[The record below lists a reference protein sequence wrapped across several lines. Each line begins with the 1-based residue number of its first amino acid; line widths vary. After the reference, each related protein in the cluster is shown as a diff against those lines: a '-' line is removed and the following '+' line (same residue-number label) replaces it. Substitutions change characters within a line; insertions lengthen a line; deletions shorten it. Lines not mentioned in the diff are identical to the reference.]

1 MLAPLLLA
9 FTLTGPAPVPAAT
22 RNVLLL
28 HSYHS
33 GYGWSDAITAGVRRV
48 LAEQRMPLELW
59 IEFLDT
65 QRDPSRRFADRQAQY
80 LAAKYA
86 QHHVAVVIA
95 ADDAAVQF
103 VLDRRSSLFPGVPIV
118 FCGVN
123 DERLVDRLP
132 RDTFTGIK
140 EQFEPLRMIDT
151 SVAILP
157 GTRRVVV
164 ITEDTAT
171 AQYLRDAYRSLAPTR
186 PALHFEFLDG
196 HEQTLEQI
204 LGAIAKTGPGDL
216 IVTSAFHLDYTGRYF
231 PLDEALSQIIS
242 TAHAPVVSPGI
253 TDVRPGLL
261 LGSENGG
268 DVHGQR
274 AAHDALRILNGE
286 APVSIPVQNDEA
298 GHLLANAVEFDRR
311 GLDLDN
317 LPPEV
322 LVVNRAP
329 SFVREHSGLVAGTVA
344 FIAVQTLAIAVLV
357 ANVRRRRRAEGRLAS
372 QARLLAMS
380 NANLEAANRSLLAEQ
395 EERQKAEERLLHA
408 QKMDAIGR
416 LAGGVA
422 HDFNNLLT
430 VIAGY
435 SDLVLTSV
443 EPGDPVRPSVQEIR
457 KAADRAGSLTHQLL
471 AFSRKQ
477 VLQPT
482 VTDLNAVVADMQKM
496 LRRLIGDDVALET
509 DLSPALPPVLVDEG
523 QWQQVIVNL
532 AVNARDAMQGGG
544 ILRIRTRLIENP
556 SEAEPRAAA
565 VLPPGP
571 YVLLEVSDTGAG
583 MDPQVLAQIFEPF
596 FTTKQRDKGVGLGL
610 AMVYGIVK
618 QSGGWIWVESSPGTG
633 ATFRM
638 YLPATRAQVRS
649 DIREPHQT
657 PTTAAGETIMLVE
670 DQPEVRRLAAR
681 VLRGRGYDVLEA
693 SGGEEAL
700 ALAAAHRGRLHLLV
714 TDVVMPGMKGPEVA
728 ARLVAARPGLPVLYV
743 SGYADE
749 VLGPREDLLA
759 QGMLLLKPFSPETL
773 SARVRELLDGSV
785 GPVGSAGSG

>member
-9 FTLTGPAPVPAAT
+9 FALASPAPVPAQT

-33 GYGWSDAITAGVRRV
+33 GYEWTDAITTGVRRT
-48 LAEQRMPLELW
+48 LAEQRLPIELW
-59 IEFLDT
+59 IEYLDT
-65 QRDPSRRFADRQAQY
+65 QRDPSLRFADRQAEY

-86 QHHVAVVIA
+86 RHHLSVIIV

-103 VLDRRSSLFPGVPIV
+103 VRDRKSSLFPDVPIV

-123 DERLVDRLP
+123 DERLADRLP

-140 EQFEPLRMIDT
+140 EQFAPLRTIDT
-151 SVAILP
+151 TLSILP
-157 GTRRVVV
+157 GTRRVLVV
-164 ITEDTAT
+164 TEDTAT

-196 HEQTLEQI
+196 HEQTLEEI
-204 LGAIAKTGPGDL
+204 LSAIEKTGPGDL
-216 IVTSAFHLDYTGRYF
+216 IVTSSFHLDYTGRYF
-231 PLDEALSQIIS
+231 PLDEALRRIAA
-242 TAHAPVVSPGI
+242 TAHVPVVSPAI
-253 TDVRPGLL
+253 TDVSPGLL
-261 LGSENGG
+261 LGSTNGG
-268 DVHGQR
+268 ELHGQK
-274 AAHDALRILNGE
+274 AARSALRILNGE
-286 APVSIPVQNDEA
+286 SPASIPIQDDEA
-298 GHLLANAVEFDRR
+298 EHVLANAVEFDRR
-311 GLDLDN
+311 GLDLGS
-317 LPPEV
+317 LPSTI

-329 SFVREHSGLVAGTVA
+329 SFVREHFGLVVGTVA
-344 FIAVQTLAIAVLV
+344 FIAVQTLAIAALV
-357 ANVRRRRRAEGRLAS
+357 VSVRSRRRAEARLES

-380 NANLEAANRSLLAEQ
+380 NANLEGANRQLLAEQ

-435 SDLVLTSV
+435 SDLVLSSV
-443 EPGDPVRPSVQEIR
+443 EPHDPVRPSVHEIR

-496 LRRLIGDDVALET
+496 LQRLIGDDVALET
-509 DLSPALPPVLVDEG
+509 ELSPSLPPVLVDEG

-532 AVNARDAMQGGG
+532 AVNARDAMAGGG
-544 ILRIRTRLIENP
+544 VLRIRTRLLEDP

-565 VLPPGP
+565 ALPPGR

-583 MDPQVLAQIFEPF
+583 MEPQVLAQIFEPF
-596 FTTKQRDKGVGLGL
+596 FTTKHRGKGIGLGL

-618 QSGGWIWVESSPGTG
+618 QSGSWIWVESSPGTG

-638 YLPATRAQVRS
+638 YLPATQSQVKL
-649 DIREPHQT
+649 DLREQHAE
-657 PTTAAGETIMLVE
+657 PTTSAGETIMLVE

-681 VLRGRGYDVLEA
+681 VLRGRGYNVLEA
-693 SGGEEAL
+693 AGGEEAL

-728 ARLVAARPGLPVLYV
+728 ARLIAARPGLPVLYV

-749 VLGPREDLLA
+749 VLGPRDELLA
-759 QGMLLLKPFSPETL
+759 QGTLLLKPFSPDAL
-773 SARVRELLDGSV
+773 AARVRELLDGS
-785 GPVGSAGSG
+785 AIA